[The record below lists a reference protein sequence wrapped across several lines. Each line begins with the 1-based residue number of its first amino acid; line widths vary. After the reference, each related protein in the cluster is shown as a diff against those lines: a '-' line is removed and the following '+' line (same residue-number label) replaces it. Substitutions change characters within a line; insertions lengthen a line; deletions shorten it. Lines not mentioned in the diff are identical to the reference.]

1 MGFMK
6 KGRMVFSSRALVF
19 SIFLSS
25 LTAACYCK
33 GLAAKVEKSSTAT
46 PALVPASFV
55 FGDSLVDAGNNN
67 YIRSL
72 ARANYPAN
80 GIDFPGHVPTG
91 RFTNNRTVA
100 DIVGKK
106 LDSNVIPKSC
116 CLVIGHVLQSI
127 SWPCQLQLRQ
137 IDGL

>member
-6 KGRMVFSSRALVF
+6 KGRMVFSTRALVF

-25 LTAACYCK
+25 LT
-33 GLAAKVEKSSTAT
+33 GLAAKVQKSSTAT
-46 PALVPASFV
+46 PALVPASCV

-80 GIDFPGHVPTG
+80 GIDFPGHVTTG

-106 LDSNVIPKSC
+106 LDLDVVPKSC
-116 CLVIGHVLQSI
+116 SLVTGHVLQSI
-127 SWPCQLQLRQ
+127 S
-137 IDGL
+137 